1 MSHHNTFYR
10 NLNDLCKA
18 HANSYAPDPKDMTGR
33 CIRLYF
39 RSLRAAEKFGFVGVG
54 CITFAE
60 ARMIEFQRRVLGL
73 KHKIGDR
80 VTVGQFWGLYEAEV
94 VGYGTKHDGVKA
106 IPVYDLKTP
115 TGDRR
120 WAYKDQVDA

>member
-1 MSHHNTFYR
+1 MSHHDTFYKG
-10 NLNDLCKA
+10 LDDLCKA
-18 HANSYAPDPKDMTGR
+18 LSNTPSPGPKSLLGR
-33 CIRLYF
+33 CFRLYF
-39 RSLRAAEKFGFVGVG
+39 RSQKAAEKFGFIGVG

-60 ARMIEFQRRVLGL
+60 ARMTEFQRRALGL
-73 KHKIGDR
+73 KRRIGDQ
-80 VTVGQFWGLYEAEV
+80 VTVRQFWGLYEAEI
-94 VGYGTKHDGVKA
+94 VGYGTEHNGCKA

>member
-1 MSHHNTFYR
+1 MSHHDTFYKG
-10 NLNDLCKA
+10 LDDLCKA
-18 HANSYAPDPKDMTGR
+18 LSNTPSPGPKSLLGR
-33 CIRLYF
+33 CFRLYF
-39 RSLRAAEKFGFVGVG
+39 RSQKAAEKFGFIGVG

-60 ARMIEFQRRVLGL
+60 ARMTEFQRRALGL
-73 KHKIGDR
+73 KRRIGDQ
-80 VTVGQFWGLYEAEV
+80 VTVRQFWGLYEAEV
-94 VGYGTKHDGVKA
+94 VGYGTEHNGAKT